1 MKIMM
6 LFFDDRQSPFGFL
19 KTVFPVGRHIH
30 QDFQRE
36 KSYDHR
42 ESALR
47 LSSGFKNRANFAAK
61 VELLRNWSSTIMLPY
76 GFAIL
81 YGGIAAALPSDFFKK

>member
-1 MKIMM
+1 MM
-6 LFFDDRQSPFGFL
+6 LFCDDRQSPFGFL
-19 KTVFPVGRHIH
+19 KTEFPVGRHIH

-47 LSSGFKNRANFAAK
+47 LSSGLKNRADFAAN
-61 VELLRNWSSTIMLPY
+61 VEMLRKWSATMRFPY

-81 YGGIAAALPSDFFKK
+81 CGGIAAALRNRAILL